1 VSIFF
6 LKYLKEADEAA
17 VLDDQAGTIHDAASV
32 EGLTFH
38 QRFGIPYSVF
48 EVIHTDWLN
57 HGEYRCARD
66 AIGRRRTDSRILLLG
81 CFRVLAKGVTFDAI
95 EELSNVSIACNHSF
109 FKKFVS
115 WFYGFYGKKWI
126 HFPSKVEEVVHV
138 ESCYAK
144 LGLPGCIGSIDCV
157 HIGWDMCPAGYQA
170 DCTGKEGYATLAFEV
185 LVSHTRKIMAVTQSF
200 FGTWNDKTIVR
211 YDDQVSKLR
220 SVPFYTEYKWNLRD
234 SQGNNHEHRGLYIIC
249 DGGYH
254 N

>member
-1 VSIFF
+1 MFEIEDSTTASVENFFFQDLLPATTLDDTFLEQVVRPTGLLAIDPAAHLLNSNVNQAVLDHRPGRGRGARKKRKKRDPYVSIFF

-95 EELSNVSIACNHSF
+95 EELSNVSIAHNHSF

-115 WFYGFYGKKWI
+115 WFYGFYCKKWI
-126 HFPSKVEEVVHV
+126 HFIP
-138 ESCYAK
+138 
-144 LGLPGCIGSIDCV
+144 
-157 HIGWDMCPAGYQA
+157 
-170 DCTGKEGYATLAFEV
+170 
-185 LVSHTRKIMAVTQSF
+185 
-200 FGTWNDKTIVR
+200 
-211 YDDQVSKLR
+211 KLR
-220 SVPFYTEYKWNLRD
+220 KLFMYW
-234 SQGNNHEHRGLYIIC
+234 
-249 DGGYH
+249 
-254 N
+254 